1 MCIRDRIL
9 NKLIYAEPLNQ
20 QGKDL
25 LAAVFEQLGYQFES
39 ASMRNV
45 FLASAQELR
54 NGAVPGANRRGAG
67 PSQARAMTIS
77 QWWDAIGTRVDSSQ
91 ADGLEFTI
99 NLSTP
104 DTNEN
109 FVIEMS
115 GATLSN
121 IEGFLSTDADVSV
134 TMNRSDLELVMMGQ
148 ASIDSQLQAGLGSVE
163 GNREVLIQ
171 LDSVLVEFNA
181 GFEVLPGTSL

>member
-1 MCIRDRIL
+1 
-9 NKLIYAEPLNQ
+9 
-20 QGKDL
+20 
-25 LAAVFEQLGYQFES
+25 
-39 ASMRNV
+39 
-45 FLASAQELR
+45 
-54 NGAVPGANRRGAG
+54 
-67 PSQARAMTIS
+67 MTIS
-77 QWWDAIGTRVDSSQ
+77 QWGDAIGTRGDSSQ

-99 NLSTP
+99 NLITP

-181 GFEVLPGTSL
+181 GFEVLPGTTL